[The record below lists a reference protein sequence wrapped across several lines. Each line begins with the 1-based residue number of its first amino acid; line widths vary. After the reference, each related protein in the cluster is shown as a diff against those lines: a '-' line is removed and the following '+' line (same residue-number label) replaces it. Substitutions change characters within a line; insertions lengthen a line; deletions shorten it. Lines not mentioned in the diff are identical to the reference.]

1 MAFLFGCENVTLEYP
16 SRKVLDQV
24 TLGIDE
30 GARIGIV
37 GRNGDGKS
45 SLLALL
51 AGRKEPDA
59 GRITHRGDPRIGL
72 LTQADEL
79 DDDQTVLHTV
89 LGDTPE
95 YQWAGDARTRDI
107 IIGLLHDVPRDSVIG
122 ALSGGQRRKVDLA
135 RVLIGDHDL
144 LLLDEPTNHLDIATI
159 SWLAN
164 HLKSRWRAREGAL
177 LIVTHDRWFLDEVCT
192 SMWEVHDGKVEP
204 FEGGYSAYVLQRVER
219 EEAAMRAERKRRNMM
234 RRELAWLS
242 RGARARATKPK
253 FHVATAR
260 ALIADEP
267 PLRVPLELKRSAI
280 SRMGKKVIDLEDVTV
295 HLDGRPILDDLTWRI
310 GPGDRFGIIGANGA
324 GKTTLLKTVRGLL
337 TPDSGRV
344 RIGQTVRFAT
354 LSQRLEELEVHR
366 DERVREVLSH
376 YKTTYEI
383 DGKEV
388 GPSKLL
394 EHLGFETAH
403 LSSYVRDLSG
413 GQKRRLQLMLTLIDK
428 PNVLLLDEP
437 GNDLDTDMLVVL
449 ENLLDTWPGTLLL
462 VTHDRYLMERVCD
475 DVFALEGGK
484 VRHMPGG
491 VDQYLAH
498 LREQET
504 AASGEEK
511 PGTGSRSPSQPSRS
525 QTEPD
530 VADAATPASL
540 SQAELRAVKK
550 QIASTERKIATQYGK
565 LEEAR
570 AEMASVDPT
579 DYLALS
585 ACEEKAAEIQARIDE
600 LEALWLELSERV

>member
-253 FHVATAR
+253 FHVATAQ

-267 PLRVPLELKRSAI
+267 PLRVPLELKRSAV
-280 SRMGKKVIDLEDVTV
+280 SRMGKKVVDLEDVTV
-295 HLDGRPILDDLTWRI
+295 RLGDRLVLDDLTWRI

-324 GKTTLLKTVRGLL
+324 GKTTLLKTVHGSL

-394 EHLGFETAH
+394 EHLGFEKAH

-475 DVFALEGGK
+475 DVFVLEEG
-484 VRHMPGG
+484 VIRHVPGG

-498 LREQET
+498 LREQKAE
-504 AASGEEK
+504 ASGEMEQGWFG
-511 PGTGSRSPSQPSRS
+511 PAGTGGTGNRPPYQPSQ
-525 QTEPD
+525 
-530 VADAATPASL
+530 L
-540 SQAELRAVKK
+540 SQAELRAIRK
-550 QIASTERKIATQYGK
+550 QIASTERKISTQYGK
-565 LEEAR
+565 LKEAR
-570 AEMASVDPT
+570 AEMGSVDPT

-585 ACEEKAAEIQARIDE
+585 ACEKKADEIQACIDE
-600 LEALWLELSERV
+600 LEALWLELSEKI